1 MSPKWIGSHRYNGN
15 YTSGKSSFKISGL
28 GSLVVDGYGLD
39 SAVYLSEA
47 GSFEFPAFFI
57 VKPVVDFSC
66 FLTFVSSNLCRFKLK
81 LVSNL
86 SVTFLSLSF
95 VTFSDFRFE
104 ITTIS

>member
-39 SAVYLSEA
+39 SA

-57 VKPVVDFSC
+57 VKPVVDFLC
-66 FLTFVSSNLCRFKLK
+66 FLTFVSSNLCRSKLK

-86 SVTFLSLSF
+86 SVTFSSLSF